1 MARCYSIIY
10 PCSDGVGR
18 TGTFITIHAQMER
31 MKSEAV
37 VDMFQYIKAIR
48 IQRAGMVSNKV
59 INAACFSLYDVH
71 YIFISQQDQYE
82 FCHQVL
88 ADFLDAF
95 DTYANFK

>member
-31 MKSEAV
+31 IKSEAV

-48 IQRAGMVSNKV
+48 IQRADMVSNKV
-59 INAACFSLYDVH
+59 NRH
-71 YIFISQQDQYE
+71 YLML
-82 FCHQVL
+82 HVL
-88 ADFLDAF
+88 A
-95 DTYANFK
+95 